1 MVLRTLR
8 QAELHFVSC
17 CDSRINRSSA
27 FRKNCTLALN
37 RSNVPSS
44 GVVSRLIGIVS
55 KRICAAGLHAASHPV
70 HDHSAF
76 VGKKIMALCGHAAM
90 QRCGEDHLR
99 PVISSE
105 RTTSLLCATSTRR
118 CIGQG
123 DGARKSAAPVAIAF
137 CGVALKPASQGSCVL
152 DEKRQCRPD
161 VADDIRTRF
170 SDSVVGQPDGMI
182 CFLHLER
189 MFGREDK
196 LTARAA

>member
-1 MVLRTLR
+1 MRRRSFAAHHFERADHFFAVRHLDQTLYR
-8 QAELHFVSC
+8 A
-17 CDSRINRSSA
+17 
-27 FRKNCTLALN
+27 
-37 RSNVPSS
+37 
-44 GVVSRLIGIVS
+44 
-55 KRICAAGLHAASHPV
+55 
-70 HDHSAF
+70 
-76 VGKKIMALCGHAAM
+76 
-90 QRCGEDHLR
+90 
-99 PVISSE
+99 
-105 RTTSLLCATSTRR
+105 
-118 CIGQG
+118 G